1 MKLRPSLHR
10 DHAKLSRDLASTLSD
25 CETRQHL
32 LNMAE
37 LYDAV
42 ADISDRSNKD
52 VGREAELVA

>member
-10 DHAKLSRDLASTLSD
+10 DHAKLSRDLASTLPD

-42 ADISDRSNKD
+42 ADISDRSTQE
-52 VGREAELVA
+52 VSREADLVD